1 MKGGIN
7 QVPIILQYLL
17 LTYELLIQIWQ
28 ILFVFY
34 LEQRN
39 HILIQNLNF
48 KIVMTPSIN
57 SFKNRLDKVL
67 EGPKII
73 LRNYRAIIESL

>member
-7 QVPIILQYLL
+7 QVPIIQQYLL

-28 ILFVFY
+28 ILFMFY

-39 HILIQNLNF
+39 HILIQNLN
-48 KIVMTPSIN
+48 VTA
-57 SFKNRLDKVL
+57 L
-67 EGPKII
+67 I
-73 LRNYRAIIESL
+73 LQTTHYSDFSNTTEYTLQ

>member
-7 QVPIILQYLL
+7 QVPIIQQYLL

-39 HILIQNLNF
+39 HILIQNLNLKLNAF
-48 KIVMTPSIN
+48 LHL
-57 SFKNRLDKVL
+57 RLFDACVK
-67 EGPKII
+67 PI
-73 LRNYRAIIESL
+73 LLYCSEISSLDRI